1 MNSINTPTG
10 SSGQPARIA
19 VFRALQLGDMLCAVP
34 ALRALRH
41 AFPRAHVT
49 LVGLPGARDFVRR
62 FDRYID
68 ELLEFP
74 GTTDF
79 PEQAPREH
87 DLPAFYRHAQ
97 ARRFDVAL
105 QLHGSGRHSNA
116 VVRNLGA
123 RRWAGFVP
131 TRAEAVPGSRMVWP
145 DHLAEPL
152 RYLALLRY
160 LGIPAFDS
168 SLELPVT
175 PPEEAAAQ
183 ALLRHEG
190 LDPRRTVLMHPGAR
204 LPSRRWPTERFAQ
217 VAAAL
222 GAQGWQVALTGTDD
236 EAALAAA
243 VWRGCAMRP
252 ANLCGRTSL
261 GELAALASRCRL
273 VICNDTGMSH
283 VAAAVGTPSV
293 VIASG
298 SDARRWAPLDGSR
311 HAVIAADVPCRP
323 CSHVVCPIGHP
334 CALAVPASEVLA
346 RARSQL
352 EESHHVAY

>member
-1 MNSINTPTG
+1 MSAAAG
-10 SSGQPARIA
+10 SQGQPARIA

-34 ALRALRH
+34 ALRALRQ
-41 AFPRAHVT
+41 AFPAAHLT
-49 LVGLPGARDFVRR
+49 LVGLPGARDFARR

-68 ELLEFP
+68 ELMEFP
-74 GTTDF
+74 GTADF
-79 PEQAPREH
+79 PEQAAREQG
-87 DLPAFYRHAQ
+87 LPAFYRHAH
-97 ARRFDVAL
+97 AHRFDVAL

-116 VVRNLGA
+116 VVRGLGA

-131 TRAEAVPGSRMVWP
+131 TGPEAVPGSRMTWP
-145 DHLAEPL
+145 DHLPEPL

-168 SLELPVT
+168 ALELPLL
-175 PPEEAAAQ
+175 PREEAAAD

-236 EAALAAA
+236 EAALVAA
-243 VWRGCAMRP
+243 VWRACGMRA

-261 GELAALASRCRL
+261 GELAALAGRCRL
-273 VICNDTGMSH
+273 VVCNDTGMSH
-283 VAAAVGTPSV
+283 VAAAVRTPSV

-298 SDARRWAPLDGSR
+298 SDVRRWAPLDSRR
-311 HAVIAADVPCRP
+311 HAVIAASMPCRP
-323 CSHVVCPIGHP
+323 CSHAICPIGHP
-334 CALAVPASEVLA
+334 CALAVSVDEVLA
-346 RARSQL
+346 LARRQL
-352 EESHHVAY
+352 EAKP